1 MGSTG
6 RTLLSPM
13 GDRSRPSVRLG
24 NLLTARTLILLLLC
38 AAKGIWFVLE
48 QPSSSL
54 MEYHT
59 LFQRFLKLVP
69 LRKLRM
75 NMGDYGGG
83 SLKPTL
89 LYSSHLVS
97 IKGLPVFTL
106 TWFKGI

>member
-1 MGSTG
+1 
-6 RTLLSPM
+6 M

-97 IKGLPVFTL
+97 IKRLPVFTL

>member
-1 MGSTG
+1 
-6 RTLLSPM
+6 M